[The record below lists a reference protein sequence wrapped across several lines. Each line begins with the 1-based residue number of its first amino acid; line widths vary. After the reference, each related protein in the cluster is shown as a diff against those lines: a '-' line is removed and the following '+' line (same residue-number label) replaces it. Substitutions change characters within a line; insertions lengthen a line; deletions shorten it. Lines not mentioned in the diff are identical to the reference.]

1 VLVPAG
7 LVVLVALMQ
16 MVLRG
21 FHHPFQ
27 QSLLLVEDLERTT
40 MVSTEVPGVPVEV
53 LLTTLDPPL
62 EVLELLHKDTQVGV
76 VQLTMELVLE
86 VVLEQL
92 EETLRLIQVLPV
104 ESELVLQLLEAQ

>member
-16 MVLRG
+16 VVLRG

-27 QSLLLVEDLERTT
+27 QSLLLVEDLERKTL
-40 MVSTEVPGVPVEV
+40 VSTEVPVVPVEV

-62 EVLELLHKDTQVGV
+62 EVLELLHKDTQVDV
-76 VQLTMELVLE
+76 VQLTMELVRV
-86 VVLEQL
+86 VVLELL
-92 EETLRLIQVLPV
+92 EEIRLLTQEP
-104 ESELVLQLLEAQ
+104 